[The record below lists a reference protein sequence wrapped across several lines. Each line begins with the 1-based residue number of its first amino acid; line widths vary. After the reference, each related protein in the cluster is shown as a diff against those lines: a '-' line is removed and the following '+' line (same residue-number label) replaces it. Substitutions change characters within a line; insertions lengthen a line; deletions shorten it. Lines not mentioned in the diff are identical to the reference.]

1 MNFASVQTTADSAPL
16 SMTQV
21 LVAVAAL
28 FILALLVSLPQLIEA
43 WKAAHNVVDL
53 DRERAKRRRHPS
65 TATPIRSEVRKGGW
79 GA

>member
-1 MNFASVQTTADSAPL
+1 MNFASVQTSADSAPL
-16 SMTQV
+16 TLTQV

-53 DRERAKRRRHPS
+53 DAERSKRRRP
-65 TATPIRSEVRKGGW
+65 ANVTPIQPGEVRKGGW
-79 GA
+79 TA